1 MLMICW
7 NTTRL
12 MSVLMVLTAM
22 GCGGQGEAP
31 PRFTLS
37 GTVTYQ
43 GKPVPEGEII
53 ISPDLSANHSGPGS
67 YATIKD
73 GHFETAP
80 GKGITGGAYL
90 LSVTGFDGV
99 PFKSEDGGETF
110 LQGKTL
116 FADFKIKQQFQSK
129 NETLDIEV
137 PAGK

>member
-1 MLMICW
+1 MIRS
-7 NTTRL
+7 NSIRL
-12 MSVLMVLTAM
+12 MSVFLVLAVT
-22 GCGGQGEAP
+22 GCSGQVEGP
-31 PRFTLS
+31 QRYSLS
-37 GTVTYQ
+37 GTVTFQ

-53 ISPDLSANHSGPGS
+53 ISPDPSTNSDGSGS
-67 YATIKD
+67 YAAIKD

-99 PFKSEDGGETF
+99 PFESDDGAETF

-116 FADFKIKQQFQSK
+116 FSDYQLKQQFQDQDQ
-129 NETLDIEV
+129 TLDIEV